1 MNIIIIIVNS
11 AEFNEAKRY
20 INNSSGK
27 NKFIKVYLTRKN
39 SSKNILENTSSSM
52 VKLEDKTLIFC
63 KNDIIKL

>member
-27 NKFIKVYLTRKN
+27 NNFIKVYFTRKN

-52 VKLEDKTLIFC
+52 VKLEDKALIFS